1 MKNKKLNIL
10 CEYISLLVIIF
21 ILSAFFSFNLQ
32 SAEEVKTE
40 DRQNR
45 QNISINFSNGD
56 HILTEELNFSSDRMN
71 VKLPYA
77 GIIQLNKEQITS
89 IVFPSGKAD
98 SVTIEPVET
107 DTVFTIKSEI
117 ISGKIISIDKNN
129 LKIIPSYAP
138 EKTSTISLDKV
149 TYCLFKKKVSAFDQ
163 QAQNQVKIIFTN
175 GDLLTGNISQ
185 YNNGKF
191 YFKPLVGNEFAFT
204 PDQYQTIHNTKT
216 TRQFIEGGLA
226 AGLVNVLK
234 NADNIRSYGS
244 YLFLAVIRGFIKSND
259 LEGAIYI
266 FDHLSEFSIEPYIYQ
281 QLANE
286 FYRAQQYELAVK
298 AYKTLINSKQ
308 RSYYDY
314 DKIIDAHLKLNK
326 KAEAAELCE
335 KFLEQKE
342 MMVNYGR
349 NPIDMHLKAANL
361 YYEIK
366 NYAKATEHLQA
377 VITDKTSNEYKRNE
391 ARQKLIG
398 IYKENG
404 QLDALIGNYRKQ
416 LDDSEKTIG
425 EGMLLLIKRYAE
437 QGKFTKA
444 KYELE
449 SLRKIST
456 NDYIKQ
462 AEEIISKLE
471 NNNN

>member
-1 MKNKKLNIL
+1 MKNKKNNKTFR
-10 CEYISLLVIIF
+10 YSSFIF
-21 ILSAFFSFNLQ
+21 VLSFAFMFFPFSLQ
-32 SAEEVKTE
+32 SAEDAKTE
-40 DRQNR
+40 APQK
-45 QNISINFSNGD
+45 ITITFSNGD
-56 HILTEELNFSSDRMN
+56 HILTEELNFASGKMN

-77 GIIQLNKEQITS
+77 GVIQLDKEQVTS
-89 IVFPSGKAD
+89 IVFPAGKAD
-98 SVTIEPVET
+98 SVTVEPVET
-107 DTVFTIKSEI
+107 DTVYTIKSEI
-117 ISGKIISIDKNN
+117 ISGKILSIDKNN
-129 LKIIPSYAP
+129 LKITPSYAP

-149 TYCLFKKKVSAFDQ
+149 TYCLFKKKVSVSEQ

-185 YNNGKF
+185 FNNGKF

-204 PDQYQTIHNTKT
+204 PDQYQTIHNAKT

-281 QLANE
+281 QLADE

-298 AYKTLINSKQ
+298 AYRTLMDSKQ

-314 DKIIDAHLKLNK
+314 DKIIDAYLKLNK
-326 KAEAAELCE
+326 KAEAADLCE

-349 NPIDMHLKAANL
+349 NPIDMHLRAANL

-377 VITDKTSNEYKRNE
+377 VITDKSSNEYKRNE

-416 LDDSEKTIG
+416 LDDSEKIIG

-449 SLRKIST
+449 SLKKIGT